1 MRFTLLCCL
10 ILAPVAT
17 LSAQD
22 PALVETLAP
31 ILMTEDRRVL
41 EPAILMPA
49 LEHPD
54 PAVRRVAVLAI
65 GRIGNPDGVLLV
77 APRLRDRD
85 PGVVTE
91 AIFALGLLKDPRGVP
106 MLLDRL
112 RLTDSLSVVALGEAA
127 TALAKIG
134 GAEAVAILSDV
145 ITGSGDLREERRREM
160 RGIAILESWRLAANA
175 PVRAILPFTRDTS
188 IDLRWRSLYTLGR
201 LVVPEAGDAFLAST
215 RDASALLREVAAKS
229 LTRRMADTAGL
240 PHRNVIGE
248 LLTLLDD
255 RSVGVRTEALG
266 ALASFRDSTTAERVA
281 GRLKDTDRNVRVA
294 AAGALTTIGGSAAAR
309 ALAAAVD
316 DAGEDWAIRRAA
328 LLGLARID
336 TAAFAPRAAAWLS
349 ASDPFDRMVAL
360 QGWGNIRGAATSPFS
375 AAMRDTDGRVRAAGL
390 SAWRASA
397 GATDA
402 SLRAA
407 ATTAWSDSDVQ
418 VRAAALPIL
427 ADTATDAVLDMLT
440 AAWQSN
446 NADLRETALSALIRV
461 SRGDRAFLGRLTT
474 PTRRS
479 WLDRPSD
486 PLLRASA
493 QRGFAAL
500 GARWGGVS
508 PIETGRTLQD
518 YREIVGRFLLARDN
532 PRVVIDVESR
542 GKIEI
547 ELLPREAPLTVANY
561 LRLVDRRYFD
571 NGRWHRVVPNFVIQD
586 GDPTGTGSGGPG
598 WAIRDEINRLR
609 YQAAVL
615 GMALSGPDTGGSQW
629 FITLSPQPH
638 LNGGYTIFGRVVGGH
653 NVVPRVLQGDRIRT
667 IERASAP

>member
-1 MRFTLLCCL
+1 MRFALLSCL
-10 ILAPVAT
+10 MLAPVAVLT
-17 LSAQD
+17 AQD

-41 EPAILMPA
+41 EPAILMPT

-54 PAVRRVAVLAI
+54 PTVRRVAVLAI

-77 APRLRDRD
+77 GPRLRDRD
-85 PGVVTE
+85 HGVVTE

-106 MLLDRL
+106 LLLDRL
-112 RLTDSLSVVALGEAA
+112 RLNDSLSPVALGEAA

-145 ITGSGDLREERRREM
+145 ISGSGDLREERRREM

-201 LVVPEAGDAFLAST
+201 LVVPEAGDAFLASA

-266 ALASFRDSTTAERVA
+266 ALATFRDSTTAERVA

-294 AAGALTTIGGSAAAR
+294 AASALTAIGGSAAAR
-309 ALAAAVD
+309 ALIAAVD
-316 DAGEDWAIRRAA
+316 DTGDDWAIRRAA

-336 TAAFAPRAAAWLS
+336 TAAFAPRAAAWL
-349 ASDPFDRMVAL
+349 AAADPFDRMAAL
-360 QGWGNIRGAATSPFS
+360 QGWGTIRGAATAPFA
-375 AAMRDTDGRVRAAGL
+375 AAMRDTDARVRAAGL

-402 SLRAA
+402 GLRAA
-407 ATTAWSDSDVQ
+407 AATAWDDGDVL
-418 VRAAALPIL
+418 VRVAALPIL
-427 ADTATDAVLDMLT
+427 ADTATDAVLDRLT

-446 NADLRETALSALIRV
+446 NADLREAALGSLIRV

-474 PTRRS
+474 PARRS

-500 GARWGGVS
+500 GARWGGVA

-532 PRVVIDVESR
+532 PRVMIDVESR

-547 ELLPREAPLTVANY
+547 ELLPRDAPLTVANY

-667 IERASAP
+667 IERVSGP